1 MIICICKAIGERTLR
16 DAIRSGARSVDDLAH
31 ATGASTDCGTC
42 AEHLQEILAQELSDH
57 SVRNDVSTKE
67 AR

>member
-16 DAIRSGARSVDDLAH
+16 EAIRAGARSVDDLAH

-42 AEHLQEILAQELSDH
+42 AEHLTEILAEELSFPER
-57 SVRNDVSTKE
+57 SGP
-67 AR
+67 